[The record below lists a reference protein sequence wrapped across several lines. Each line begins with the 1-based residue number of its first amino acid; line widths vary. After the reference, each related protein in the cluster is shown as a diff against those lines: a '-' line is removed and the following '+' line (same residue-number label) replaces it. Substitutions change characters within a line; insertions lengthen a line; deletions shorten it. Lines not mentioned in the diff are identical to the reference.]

1 MKFRGLFVLL
11 IVLSLS
17 ISLWSCRSN
26 NLRLFKETRPAM
38 YTITTVTVSARDEK
52 EASTSIDQV
61 FRELQR
67 LEGLLNY
74 YSKDSEVHAINV
86 NAGKR
91 AVKVSKETLE
101 VLQKA
106 ITASELTDGGFDVTM
121 GPVIALWDF
130 KSGKIPDKEQ
140 LKQALKKVG
149 YRHIKIDET
158 NQTVFLAKEGMEI
171 NLGGIIKGYSAEK
184 AVQLLKSKGLGG
196 AIVSVGGDIRA
207 FGSRPDGKPWSVGI
221 QNPRPVRD
229 KDELIGVL
237 SITNHCVST
246 SGDYERFFEMDGVRY
261 HHILNPKTGY
271 PSKGIQSLT
280 IISEDAAL
288 CDALSTGLF
297 ALGLETAVKRMK
309 QLGLEGVI
317 IDSSGKLTLTS
328 KVEEIF
334 RRTM

>member
-1 MKFRGLFVLL
+1 MFRGFLVLP
-11 IVLSLS
+11 IVLSLC
-17 ISLWSCRSN
+17 ISLWSCKSD
-26 NLRLFKETRPAM
+26 NLRLFKESRSAM
-38 YTITTVTVSARDEK
+38 YTVTAVTITAKDEK
-52 EASTSIDQV
+52 EASTAIDEV
-61 FRELQR
+61 FKELQR

-101 VLQKA
+101 IIQKA

-130 KSGKIPDKEQ
+130 KSGKMPNKGQIG
-140 LKQALKKVG
+140 QALKKVG

-158 NQTVFLAKEGMEI
+158 NQTVFLEKEGMEI
-171 NLGGIIKGYSAEK
+171 NLGGIIKGYAAEK
-184 AVQLLKSKGLGG
+184 AVQLLKSMGFIG

-207 FGSRPDGKPWSVGI
+207 FGSRPDGSLWRVGI
-221 QNPRPVRD
+221 QHPRPVKD

-237 SITNHCVST
+237 SITDSCVST
-246 SGDYERFFEMDGVRY
+246 SGDYERFFEVDGVRY

-280 IISEDAAL
+280 IIAKDAAL

-297 ALGLETAVKRMK
+297 ALGLETALKRM
-309 QLGLEGVI
+309 QQQNLQGVI

-328 KVEEIF
+328 KAEGIF
-334 RRTM
+334 KRVM